1 MTFDFETFIPA
12 LCICGISCALVGF
25 VALIIWS
32 MIEENHWWVAGVVAV
47 VLFIPAV
54 CSIRFTTGD
63 EGIGHTHVC
72 EVCGLELEME
82 AAADD

>member
-1 MTFDFETFIPA
+1 MTFDLGTFFPI
-12 LCICGISCALVGF
+12 LCVCGAICALVGF
-25 VALIIWS
+25 AVFIAWS
-32 MIEENHWWVAGVVAV
+32 FIEENHWWVAGVVAV

-63 EGIGHTHVC
+63 EDVGHTHVC
-72 EVCGLELEME
+72 EVCGLELERE